1 MNRVYLV
8 AAVDAEMA
16 AKASFVAEIVAKA
29 EKITAIYKTPINGAE
44 AAALVKAGNTAALME
59 KICADFLMQDFADA
73 DVVIVEGATG
83 MSAVVAQK
91 FNEALATALD
101 AKIFADSEDA
111 DLFCSTRL
119 LKCEKCIAED
129 LAKEPAERKTS
140 QAMFRAGL
148 LLKASKAVKRIV
160 LPEGSEPRTVQ
171 AACLAVER
179 KIATPVLVGNKAEI
193 EATAKSVG
201 VKLPASIEI
210 IEPSEAFAEKYVPTL
225 VELRKAK
232 GMTEE
237 EAAKKAQDPLYL
249 GCLMIKNGDADG
261 ELAGARGT
269 TADTIR
275 PAFQILKTKPGCKIV
290 SGAFLMFTPAK
301 QLGEDGFLI
310 FADCAVNP
318 CPSAEELAQIAVSTA
333 ETARC
338 IAGIEPRV
346 AMLSFSTKG
355 SAKHELID
363 KVTEA
368 TRLAHEMAPELML
381 DGELQA
387 DAALI
392 EKVGATKAPGSPVAG
407 KANVLVFPD
416 LQAGNIGYKLV
427 ERFSG
432 ADAVGPILQGIAAPV
447 NDLSRGCKVQDIV
460 QMVIITSNQA
470 MK

>member
-1 MNRVYLV
+1 MTILEQMTER
-8 AAVDAEMA
+8 
-16 AKASFVAEIVAKA
+16 AKKN
-29 EKITAIYKTPINGAE
+29 P
-44 AAALVKAGNTAALME
+44 
-59 KICADFLMQDFADA
+59 Q
-73 DVVIVEGATG
+73 
-83 MSAVVAQK
+83 
-91 FNEALATALD
+91 
-101 AKIFADSEDA
+101 
-111 DLFCSTRL
+111 
-119 LKCEKCIAED
+119 
-129 LAKEPAERKTS
+129 
-140 QAMFRAGL
+140 
-148 LLKASKAVKRIV
+148 RIV
-160 LPEGSEPRTVQ
+160 LPEGDEPRTLE
-171 AACLAVER
+171 AANILLQN
-179 KIATPVLVGNKAEI
+179 KIAQLILIGKKDVIEKMAAEKGYNYI
-193 EATAKSVG
+193 QYATIFD
-201 VKLPASIEI
+201 PAS
-210 IEPSEAFAEKYVPTL
+210 EPKMKDYANLLY
-225 VELRKAK
+225 ELRKAK

-249 GCLMIKNGDADG
+249 GCLMIKAGDADG

-301 QLGEDGFLI
+301 QLGEDGFLV

-318 CPSAEELAQIAVSTA
+318 CPNAEELAQIAISTA
-333 ETARC
+333 ETARGL
-338 IAGIEPRV
+338 AQIEPRV

-355 SAKHELID
+355 SAKHELVD

-368 TRLAHEMAPELML
+368 TRLAKEMAPELNI

-387 DAALI
+387 DAALV
-392 EKVGATKAPGSPVAG
+392 ESVGAKKAPGSPVAG

-460 QMVIITSNQA
+460 QMVIITANQA
-470 MK
+470 ISK

>member
-1 MNRVYLV
+1 MDILQTMY
-8 AAVDAEMA
+8 
-16 AKASFVAEIVAKA
+16 
-29 EKITAIYKTPINGAE
+29 
-44 AAALVKAGNTAALME
+44 
-59 KICADFLMQDFADA
+59 
-73 DVVIVEGATG
+73 
-83 MSAVVAQK
+83 
-91 FNEALATALD
+91 
-101 AKIFADSEDA
+101 
-111 DLFCSTRL
+111 
-119 LKCEKCIAED
+119 
-129 LAKEPAERKTS
+129 ERARKNP
-140 QAMFRAGL
+140 Q
-148 LLKASKAVKRIV
+148 RIV
-160 LPEGSEPRTVQ
+160 LPEGDEPRTLE
-171 AACLAVER
+171 AANILLKDQVANLILIGP
-179 KIATPVLVGNKAEI
+179 KTNI
-193 EATAKSVG
+193 EKMA
-201 VKLPASIEI
+201 
-210 IEPSEAFAEKYVPTL
+210 AEKGYEYISHATIFDPATDPKMPEYAHL
-225 VELRKAK
+225 LYELRKAK

-275 PAFQILKTKPGCKIV
+275 PAFQILKTKPGVSIV

-301 QLGEDGFLI
+301 QLGEDGFLL

-318 CPSAEELAQIAVSTA
+318 CPNAQELAQIAISTA
-333 ETARC
+333 ETART

-355 SAKHELID
+355 SAKHELVD

-368 TRLAHEMAPELML
+368 TRLAKEQAPDLML

-392 EKVGATKAPGSPVAG
+392 ASVGEKKAPGSTVAG

-447 NDLSRGCKVQDIV
+447 NDLSRGCKVQNIV
-460 QMVIITSNQA
+460 QMVIITANQA